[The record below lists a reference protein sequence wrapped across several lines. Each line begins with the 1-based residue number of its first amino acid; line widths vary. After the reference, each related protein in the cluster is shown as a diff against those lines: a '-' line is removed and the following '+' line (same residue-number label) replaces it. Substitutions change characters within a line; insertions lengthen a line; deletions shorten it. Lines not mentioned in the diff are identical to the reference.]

1 MKHTRALI
9 ASAVVMAAGL
19 AAFFVLRASREAAAS
34 RPYSLLAP
42 GSGTPLVS
50 TGTIS
55 DGESISSVFRHG
67 TDYGDIIKVETA
79 LEKAGSGVLRQG
91 DIYAVGLS
99 TSGEV
104 EGFTL
109 ARGEDLYRV
118 FRSSSGFAAERSS
131 VPVTVVRLDSSGA
144 IGSSLWDA
152 MTAQNVPP
160 AVIMEFADIF
170 AWKVDFLTEPREG
183 DKFALVWEER
193 NTALGTRS
201 GYRILAASYNGSE
214 TGPQQA
220 FYYGGSYYDAAG
232 SSLSRAFLRA
242 PLSYRRISS
251 YFSEHRY
258 HPILRFF
265 RPHHGIDYA
274 APMGT
279 PVSAVA
285 DGQVIFAGRK
295 DGFGNFIEIRHGG
308 GYVTGYGHLRN
319 FVKGMRAGMRVS
331 QGQLIAYVGMTGLA
345 TGPHL
350 HFQITLN
357 GKYRDFLTLK
367 LPPSS
372 ALADGRLK
380 AFLAGAKP
388 LEEELDKAAPLPA
401 APRKG

>member
-1 MKHTRALI
+1 MKHTKILI
-9 ASAVVMAAGL
+9 ASAAVMAAAL
-19 AAFFVLRASREAAAS
+19 AAFLISRGSREAAAS
-34 RPYSLLAP
+34 KPYSLLAP
-42 GSGTPLVS
+42 GQGMPLVS

-55 DGESISSVFRHG
+55 DGDSVGAAFPHG
-67 TDYGDIIKVETA
+67 TTYADIIGVETA
-79 LEKAGSGVLRQG
+79 LRKAGSGALRPG
-91 DIYAVGLS
+91 DIYAVGRS
-99 TSGEV
+99 SSGAV

-118 FRSSSGFAAERSS
+118 ARSSSGFSAEKAS
-131 VPVTVVRLDSSGA
+131 VPVTVVRRDSSGSL
-144 IGSSLWDA
+144 GSSLWDA

-160 AVIMEFADIF
+160 GVIMEFADIF

-183 DKFALVWEER
+183 DGFALVWEER
-193 NTALGTRS
+193 TTALGTRS
-201 GYRILAASYNGSE
+201 GYRILAASYNGAE

-220 FYYGGSYYDAAG
+220 FYDDGSYYDAAG
-232 SSLSRAFLRA
+232 KSLSRAFLRA

-285 DGQVIFAGRK
+285 DGQIIFAGRK

-319 FVKGMRAGMRVS
+319 FVKGLRAGMRVS
-331 QGQLIAYVGMTGLA
+331 QGELIAYVGMTGLA

-357 GKYRDFLTLK
+357 GKYRNFLTLK

-372 ALADGRLK
+372 ALAGARLK
-380 AFLAGAKP
+380 NFLAGLKP
-388 LEEELDKAAPLPA
+388 LEEELDKPAPAAAPA
-401 APRKG
+401 HKG